1 MAINTET
8 LNSLAMEYVGTPHV
22 NGGNIKGAGL
32 DCSTLP
38 ANFFHDLGYG
48 DFEIMFGYSGDWYC
62 KRNCEEL
69 LLPYLKKYCR
79 RIRKLMPGDILLCG
93 HTHTPCLHRHEGF
106 TYVNPGSVSIPKNG
120 TPHSYCTLEG
130 GVIQWKDLAKGCE
143 VYDAHKLWD

>member
-79 RIRKLMPGDILLCG
+79 RIRRLMPGDIISYRWGRAKYAHLAIYLG
-93 HTHTPCLHRHEGF
+93 GKRILHCQAR
-106 TYVNPGSVSIPKNG
+106 S
-120 TPHSYCTLEG
+120 
-130 GVIQWKDLAKGCE
+130 GVEITDIDAPYLFDGKGE
-143 VYDAHKLWD
+143 SRVTGYWRVVKQ